1 MSDDKVIVETS
12 ISRSRNLEGI
22 AEYWEEHS
30 VADQWDE
37 TRDASFEVRATRRR
51 RVTIDAEVYHRIEA
65 LAHRRGISPET
76 LVNLFLAEQVR
87 RGSRTQQSS
96 QRGSRETPSG

>member
-1 MSDDKVIVETS
+1 MSDDKRIAETS
-12 ISRSRNLEGI
+12 ISRSRNLEGV

-30 VADQWDE
+30 VADHWDE

-51 RVTIDAEVYHRIEA
+51 RVTIDAEVYHRIET

-76 LVNLFLAEQVR
+76 LVNLLLADRVR
-87 RGSRTQQSS
+87 RGSGAQRSA
-96 QRGSRETPSG
+96 QRGPLETPPG